1 MFHREK
7 GFYVSLACAALA
19 VVALGAVCYKVA
31 SPEED
36 KQSVASE
43 EIARR
48 CDERGSFSC
57 SVKLRYRQAA
67 VPCRLA
73 LGVPGSVRVV
83 LDSPQTTT
91 APGQYAVFYDE
102 GVVIGGGVIEQT
114 MRD

>member
-1 MFHREK
+1 M
-7 GFYVSLACAALA
+7 VW
-19 VVALGAVCYKVA
+19 
-31 SPEED
+31 
-36 KQSVASE
+36 QSVAPE

-48 CDERGSFSC
+48 CDEQRSFSC

-73 LGVPGSVRVV
+73 LGAPGSVRVV
-83 LDSPQTTT
+83 LDSPQATT